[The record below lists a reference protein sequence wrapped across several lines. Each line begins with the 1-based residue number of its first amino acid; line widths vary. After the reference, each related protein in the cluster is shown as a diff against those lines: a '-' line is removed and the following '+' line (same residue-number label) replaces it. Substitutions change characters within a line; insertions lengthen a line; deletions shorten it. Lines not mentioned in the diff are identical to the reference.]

1 MLENLLLQQL
11 ISNLEFEPTP
21 GQGALMDDLAAF
33 IAENQINT
41 IFLIKGFAGTGKTTI
56 VNALVKTLHINGIK
70 AVLIAPTGRAAKI
83 LSGYTGQQAYT
94 IHKKIYRQKSGKDG
108 LGDFVL
114 DHNLHKSTWFIV
126 DEASMI
132 GDHNPENNLFG
143 SGNLLSDLENYVHS
157 GAGCRLIMLG
167 DTAQLPPVGLDLSPA
182 LEKRNLEKMGLK
194 VKEFVL
200 TDVIR
205 QAKDSGILANAT
217 TIRYEISLSNPGLP
231 GIRMKGY
238 PDIVKVSGSEVLEEI
253 ESCYNKYGIE
263 NTIIVSRSNKR
274 ANKFNEGIRN
284 RILWREEEIS
294 RDDILMIVKNNYF
307 WADKEKSIDFIAN
320 GDIARIVRIH
330 RQRDMYGFRFAEVT
344 IHLVDYDME
353 VDTII
358 MLDTLSLET
367 ASLPI
372 ESQRDLFNRVM
383 EDFEEEK
390 TKKQRILKT
399 RENPYFNALQVKFAY
414 AVTCH
419 KAQGGQWK
427 AVFIDTGFFRDDM
440 LSREYLRWL
449 YTAFTRA
456 TEKLYLVNFPDSFF
470 MNEN

>member
-1 MLENLLLQQL
+1 MLKNLLLQQL
-11 ISNLEFEPTP
+11 ISNFEFEPTP
-21 GQGALMDDLAAF
+21 GQGVLMDDLAAF
-33 IAENQINT
+33 IAENQTNT

-83 LSGYTGQQAYT
+83 LSGYTGQPAFT

-132 GDHNPENNLFG
+132 GDHNPESNIFG

-182 LEKRNLEKMGLK
+182 LDKRNLERMGLK

-307 WADKEKSIDFIAN
+307 WADKEKTIDFIAN

-353 VDTII
+353 VDTFI

-427 AVFIDTGFFRDDM
+427 AVFIDTGFFREDM

-470 MNEN
+470 TNEN